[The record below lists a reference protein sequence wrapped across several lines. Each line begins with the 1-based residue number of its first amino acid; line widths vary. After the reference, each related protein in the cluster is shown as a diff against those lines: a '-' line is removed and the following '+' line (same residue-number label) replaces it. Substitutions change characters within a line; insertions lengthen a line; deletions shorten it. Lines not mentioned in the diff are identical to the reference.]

1 MARGIPVLSSTVF
14 HEPIGDCG
22 SAASEAAAG
31 APGNTG
37 GSNTSEAVRRHEV
50 MTANRRLAVIG
61 MIRHSRAMVFVML
74 SPVIGDQLYW
84 RARYSKQLG
93 EFVPPKFSLTEG
105 SIPRALLAFALP
117 ILFGNVLQSI
127 NGSVNAIW
135 VGKYL
140 GEAALAAVGN
150 SNVVMFLLFGVLFG
164 FSMASTIMVA
174 QCVGAKNIAEA
185 KRVVGTSA
193 VFFLGLSLAMSSM
206 GFALAQL
213 LVAWL
218 RTPPDALPLAL
229 TYMRIIFLALPFMG
243 GLFFLMAV
251 LRGAGDSRTPFVYL
265 FMSVALDIA
274 LNPLLIFGWGPV
286 PRLGIAGSALATLIA
301 QALSFF
307 ALVLHLYRTKH
318 FLCIHRG
325 ELHLFKVD
333 WTLVRL
339 LVSKGIPMGLQMF
352 VVSSSMVA
360 LTSLVN
366 RFGSDETAAFTA
378 AMPLWNYVQMPA
390 LAIGAAASS
399 MAAQNVGAGKWDRVG
414 KVATTGVMFNLLI
427 GGSLI
432 AIIYL
437 LNRHALGLV
446 LPANGAALD
455 ISAHL
460 NAIVVWSF
468 ALFGTSIVLYG
479 VVRATGAVIPP
490 LIMLAI
496 SLWLLRVPFAYWML
510 DRWQAD
516 AIWWSFPLSS
526 MASMLLSIAYY
537 RFGGWRK
544 VRLGLARPR

>member
-1 MARGIPVLSSTVF
+1 L
-14 HEPIGDCG
+14 
-22 SAASEAAAG
+22 
-31 APGNTG
+31 
-37 GSNTSEAVRRHEV
+37 
-50 MTANRRLAVIG
+50 
-61 MIRHSRAMVFVML
+61 
-74 SPVIGDQLYW
+74 
-84 RARYSKQLG
+84 
-93 EFVPPKFSLTEG
+93 VPPKHSLTEG
-105 SIPRALLAFALP
+105 SIAPALLAFSLP

-150 SNVVMFLLFGVLFG
+150 SNVIMFLLFGVMFG

-193 VFFLGLSLAMSSM
+193 VFFLGLSLTMSLM
-206 GFALAQL
+206 GFALAHM

-218 RTPPDALPLAL
+218 RTPPDALPFAL

-251 LRGAGDSRTPFVYL
+251 LRGAGDSKTPFIYL
-265 FMSVALDIA
+265 FMAVVLDIA

-286 PRLGIAGSALATLIA
+286 PRLGIAGSAIATLIA
-301 QALSFF
+301 QALSFL
-307 ALVLHLYRTKH
+307 ALLWHLYRTQN
-318 FLCIHRG
+318 FLWIGRH
-325 ELHLFKVD
+325 ELSLFKVD
-333 WTLVRL
+333 WSLVRL
-339 LVSKGIPMGLQMF
+339 LVTKGIPMGLQMF
-352 VVSSSMVA
+352 VISSSMIA

-366 RFGSDETAAFTA
+366 RFGSQETAAFNA
-378 AMPLWNYVQMPA
+378 AMQLWNYVQMPA

-414 KVATTGVMFNLLI
+414 KVATTGVMFNFLL

-432 AIIYL
+432 TL
-437 LNRHALGLV
+437 VFVFNKHALGLF
-446 LPANGAALD
+446 LPANGAALSL
-455 ISAHL
+455 SAHL
-460 NAIVVWSF
+460 NAIVIWSF
-468 ALFGTSIVLYG
+468 ALFGTSIVLFG

-490 LIMLAI
+490 LIMLVI
-496 SLWLLRVPFAYWML
+496 SLWLIRVPFAFSML

-526 MASMLLSIAYY
+526 TVSMLMSVAYY

-544 VRLGLARPR
+544 VRMGVATARAAPASSH